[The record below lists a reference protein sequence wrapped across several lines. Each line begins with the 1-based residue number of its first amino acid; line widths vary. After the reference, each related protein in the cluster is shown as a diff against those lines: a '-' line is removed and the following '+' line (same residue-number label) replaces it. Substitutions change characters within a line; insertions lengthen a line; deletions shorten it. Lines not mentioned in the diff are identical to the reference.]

1 MQLVDFSV
9 CVLT

>member
-9 CVLT
+9 CVFT